1 MFNLIRENYCMENVI
16 RNLKRNPENR
26 NDMNMENDKKW
37 VYLVLYTC
45 YELGWIFLRFENM
58 KKNKES
64 HGKTWGNK
72 NGFLKKEKIEFGP
85 KDPGFDL

>member
-1 MFNLIRENYCMENVI
+1 MFNLIHENYCMENVI

-45 YELGWIFLRFENM
+45 YELGWIFLRFENLKCI
-58 KKNKES
+58 KKS
-64 HGKTWGNK
+64 MGRHGVTKWV
-72 NGFLKKEKIEFGP
+72 FEKEKIDFGP
-85 KDPGFDL
+85 KDPGY